1 MPRIARVKNP
11 EYIYHIT
18 CRSISEIDL
27 FRDTSDKNYYLDL
40 IKKYKEKYN
49 CKIYA
54 YCIMDTHVHIHI
66 DPQGFDISKFM
77 HCLNVA
83 YVIYYNRKYKRH
95 GHLFQD
101 RFNSRIVSSDSYN
114 LAVSAYIH
122 NNPKDISAYEK
133 NPQDYPFSSMSI
145 YMGTCEDYRKLVDTD
160 FILGLFNLKDKEVTI
175 KKYTEFVLKYLEMD
189 NTKTIMNCIEQNK
202 NNITRNERK
211 VIMRNAD
218 SKNILELIKEQ
229 LDIAQ
234 DEFIHL
240 KNMRGLGDAR
250 AFYAFIENSLCA
262 RSYKEICKIIGNMS
276 LPGIAKLCSKG
287 SKLFMHNSKY
297 RDLFSDIVALSK

>member
-1 MPRIARVKNP
+1 MPRMARVKNP

-18 CRSISEIDL
+18 CRSMSEMNL

-40 IKKYKEKYN
+40 IKRYKDKYS

-101 RFNSRIVSSDSYN
+101 RFNSYIVSSDSYN
-114 LAVSAYIH
+114 MAVSAYIH
-122 NNPKDISAYEK
+122 NNPKDIPGYEN

-145 YMGTCEDYRKLVDTD
+145 YLGTCKDYRELINTD
-160 FILGLFNLKDKEVTI
+160 FILGLFNLNNKEVAI
-175 KKYTEFVLKYLEMD
+175 KRYTEFVLKYLEMD
-189 NTKTIMNCIEQNK
+189 NVKTIMNCIKQDK
-202 NNITRNERK
+202 NNVTRNERR

-218 SKNILELIKEQ
+218 SKDILKLMKEQ
-229 LDIAQ
+229 LEIAQ
-234 DEFIHL
+234 DEFIHM
-240 KNMRGLGDAR
+240 KNIRGLRDAR
-250 AFYAFIENSLCA
+250 AFYAFIENSLCG
-262 RSYKEICKIIGNMS
+262 RSYKEICRIIGNMS
-276 LPGIAKLCSKG
+276 LPGISKLCSKG
-287 SKLFMHNSKY
+287 SKLFMNNSRYK
-297 RDLFSDIVALSK
+297 DLFYDIVLLCR